1 MNIER
6 QSKKKTLSKVD
17 KMAIQRIPKK
27 NNNQNFNTNLDFESG
42 FWNIRAFRPD
52 LII

>member
-1 MNIER
+1 MNQMGISRISKSSPER
-6 QSKKKTLSKVD
+6 KRKG
-17 KMAIQRIPKK
+17 K
-27 NNNQNFNTNLDFESG
+27 NQIFNANLDFESG